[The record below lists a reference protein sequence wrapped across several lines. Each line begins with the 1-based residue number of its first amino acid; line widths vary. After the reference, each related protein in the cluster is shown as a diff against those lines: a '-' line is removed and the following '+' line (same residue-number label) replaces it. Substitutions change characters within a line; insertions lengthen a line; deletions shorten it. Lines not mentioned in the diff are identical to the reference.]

1 MTKKINLIDLFAG
14 AGGFS
19 LGFKLSNYYSV
30 SCAVE
35 QDHWAAGT
43 LRKNKAKNT
52 IIIENDIRKYKT
64 RKQILAACGDCKPDI
79 IIGGPPCQGFS
90 FAGPANKDLK
100 DPRNS
105 LFQDFARWVS
115 FLKPKV
121 FVIENV
127 KGILTRRNARKEK
140 VADIIIKTFED
151 LGYKVEVWKLNAA
164 EYGVPQIR
172 ERVFFVGNK
181 YNKIIG
187 PPKKTNTLNS
197 HITNHMINFDG
208 GLSPVATVDEA
219 LSDLSFLAAR
229 DGKEK
234 QSYLRPADTDY
245 QKWARG
251 SQKTLFNHVA
261 MKHTARMIER
271 FKLIRS
277 GQSIKEIPPEY
288 RAKKRNGNGELSKS
302 HYNSNN
308 RILDPSSPAYTIP
321 AHFYSSFV
329 HPYQNRNLTAREAA
343 RLQSF
348 PDWYRFM
355 GKRTVISQKLL
366 ERYGRHEDNYLSQY
380 NQIGNAVPPLLAKAI
395 AEHIYLFLKD
405 NVTVLTMPK

>member
-1 MTKKINLIDLFAG
+1 MTKKIKLIDLFAG

-19 LGFKLSNYYSV
+19 LGFKLSNHYSV
-30 SCAVE
+30 SCSVE
-35 QDHWAAGT
+35 LDHWAADT
-43 LRKNKAKNT
+43 LRKNKEKNT
-52 IIIENDIRKYKT
+52 IIIEDDIRKYQT
-64 RKQILAACGDCKPDI
+64 QKQILAACGNCKPEI

-90 FAGPANKDLK
+90 IAGPAIKDPK

-121 FVIENV
+121 FVMENV

-140 VADIIIKTFED
+140 VVDIIIKTFEG
-151 LGYKVEVWKLNAA
+151 LGYKVEIWKLNAA

-172 ERVFFVGNK
+172 ERIFFVGN
-181 YNKIIG
+181 NFGATIR
-187 PPKKTNTLNS
+187 PPKKTHVLNS
-197 HITNHMINFDG
+197 HTSNYMINFNDD
-208 GLSPVATVDEA
+208 LPPAVTVNGA
-219 LSDLSFLAAR
+219 LSDLSFLSAS
-229 DGKEK
+229 DGKEE
-234 QSYLRPADTDY
+234 QVYLYPAETDY

-251 SQKTLFNHVA
+251 SQDILFNHVA

-277 GQSIKEIPPEY
+277 GQSIMEIPPEY
-288 RAKKRNGNGELSKS
+288 RAKKRNGNGVLSEA

-308 RILDPSSPAYTIP
+308 RRLDPLSPAYTIP

-329 HPYQNRNLTAREAA
+329 HPHQNRNITAREAA

-348 PDWYRFM
+348 PDWYKFM
-355 GKRTVISQKLL
+355 GKRTVISKKLL

-395 AEHIYLFLKD
+395 AEHIYLFLKQY
-405 NVTVLTMPK
+405 LRQF

>member
-1 MTKKINLIDLFAG
+1 MPNKIHFIDLFAG

-19 LGFKLSNYYSV
+19 LGFKLSDHYIL
-30 SCAVE
+30 SCALE
-35 QDHWAAGT
+35 QDHWAAET
-43 LRKNKAKNT
+43 LRKNKKKHS
-52 IIIENDIRKYKT
+52 IIIEGDIRKYKT
-64 RKQILAACGDCKPDI
+64 KSQIIKACGAISPDV

-90 FAGPANKDLK
+90 VAGPAKKDPK

-105 LFQDFARWVS
+105 LFTDFARWVS

-121 FVIENV
+121 FVMENV
-127 KGILTRRNARKEK
+127 KGILNRKNANKEK
-140 VADIIIKTFED
+140 VADIIVKTFEE
-151 LGYKVEVWKLNAA
+151 LGYKVEIWKLNAA
-164 EYGVPQIR
+164 EYGVPQVR
-172 ERVFFVGNK
+172 ERIFFVGNIFGETIGQPK
-181 YNKIIG
+181 RTHSIVVSNK
-187 PPKKTNTLNS
+187 NYTLN
-197 HITNHMINFDG
+197 FEDG
-208 GLSPVATVDEA
+208 LVSAITVDDA
-219 LSDLSFLAAR
+219 IADLAFLPAGS
-229 DGKEK
+229 GKEI
-234 QSYLRPADTDY
+234 QDYVNLPTSDY

-251 SQKTLFNHVA
+251 TQKKLFNHVS

-277 GQSIKEIPPEY
+277 GYAIKDIPAEY

-308 RILDPSSPAYTIP
+308 RILEPHSPAYTIP

-329 HPYQNRNLTAREAA
+329 HPYQDRNLTAREAA
-343 RLQSF
+343 RIQSF

-355 GKRTVISQKLL
+355 GKRTVISHKLL

-395 AEHIYLFLKD
+395 AEHVYNFLK
-405 NVTVLTMPK
+405 KKR